1 VTKHQAEPTS
11 AVGHLFIVNGD
22 LTKIACDALLI
33 PTDGVVNIT
42 ASWRGFL
49 RNKTYPDRFQTRV
62 MRALPA
68 LSREPHVWLGNLGQS
83 SYPWT
88 LDVFEDTV
96 REFVEKAIAELAL
109 AHDEDRIYRWP
120 KFRLAVNVI
129 GSGYGGAAAMKGE
142 LLSRLIDVLDTL
154 AVQHHADIVLVAY
167 GEKAYAA
174 AQRARRKVVQ
184 LDNLGA
190 HWRFHQQS
198 TSDLVGRAE
207 QLADAAITSNLVLF
221 VGAGVSAGAG
231 APTWNNL
238 LAEIARVAGFGP
250 ESLALLAKKD
260 PRDQATL
267 IERRLLK
274 AGRDLRV
281 EVAEHLRRSTRY
293 SLQHGL
299 LTSLPSSEAVTTN
312 FDNLFEQAARTAN
325 RPLAV
330 LPADPRA
337 ANGQWLLKLHGSVE
351 HPEHIVLT
359 RADYLD
365 MPRQYGALIGLV
377 QGMFLMR
384 HMMFIGYSLQDE
396 DFQEL
401 IHEVRKARGERN
413 DLGRGTVLTLFEDE
427 LEREIWAEDLD
438 VLPMIAG
445 TATTVSI
452 EEAARELE
460 VFLDLVGFLSTTSA
474 AFFLD
479 STYSYLSNDEA
490 LLRDSL
496 IKLAQETS
504 GARTGTVAYLVKRFL
519 EDLGSNDATPQSR
532 WR

>member
-1 VTKHQAEPTS
+1 
-11 AVGHLFIVNGD
+11 
-22 LTKIACDALLI
+22 
-33 PTDGVVNIT
+33 
-42 ASWRGFL
+42 
-49 RNKTYPDRFQTRV
+49 
-62 MRALPA
+62 
-68 LSREPHVWLGNLGQS
+68 
-83 SYPWT
+83 
-88 LDVFEDTV
+88 
-96 REFVEKAIAELAL
+96 
-109 AHDEDRIYRWP
+109 
-120 KFRLAVNVI
+120 
-129 GSGYGGAAAMKGE
+129 
-142 LLSRLIDVLDTL
+142 
-154 AVQHHADIVLVAY
+154 
-167 GEKAYAA
+167 
-174 AQRARRKVVQ
+174 
-184 LDNLGA
+184 
-190 HWRFHQQS
+190 
-198 TSDLVGRAE
+198 
-207 QLADAAITSNLVLF
+207 
-221 VGAGVSAGAG
+221 
-231 APTWNNL
+231 
-238 LAEIARVAGFGP
+238 
-250 ESLALLAKKD
+250 LALLAKKD